1 MVSEELAVVAV
12 PHPEPVAVVLWGTN
26 EPAAMVARMSLVAST
41 LAEAIRAR
49 GLSVRI
55 GPKEYVRVEGWAL
68 CGAILGIFP
77 KTTALEEMR
86 DEDGLFGF
94 RATVE
99 LTTRDGGVIGGAMA
113 LCTRYETAW
122 ADRDANQIASMAQ
135 TRGIAKS
142 YRGSLGFVMEM
153 AGYAATPAEEM
164 DGVIDPP
171 ARQQGSPT
179 RPQQV
184 SRPPLAQESAEKR
197 NGVTEPPLPLL
208 NMGNLSQYARYYHNL
223 DQAGVAQLFDVPA
236 RGLGAFVE
244 DRFMGDFT
252 MAAEALEQAILDR
265 EAQTNG

>member
-1 MVSEELAVVAV
+1 MSEELAVVPI
-12 PHPEPVAVVLWGTN
+12 PHAEPVAVVLWGSN
-26 EPAAMVARMSLVAST
+26 EPNAMVARMSIVAST

-86 DEDGLFGF
+86 DDDGLFGF

-113 LCTRYETAW
+113 LCTRYESAW

-135 TRGIAKS
+135 TRAIAKS

-164 DGVIDPP
+164 DGIIDPP
-171 ARQQGSPT
+171 PRAQPRQGRAGAANQP
-179 RPQQV
+179 RP
-184 SRPPLAQESAEKR
+184 AQEATERR
-197 NGVTEPPLPLL
+197 NGVAAPPEPLENAGALMQYGKYHHNLTGLDIARLFGLTMTGQIPPYVQEKF
-208 NMGNLSQYARYYHNL
+208 MGN
-223 DQAGVAQLFDVPA
+223 FD
-236 RGLGAFVE
+236 R
-244 DRFMGDFT
+244 
-252 MAAEALEQAILDR
+252 AAEAMEQAILDR
-265 EAQTNG
+265 EAQGDA